1 MHPGQK
7 SCVELKELDTNGKKI
22 KSKQYNQDR
31 KQNYFHERPEGQIEL
46 CRSDSR
52 LLTGM
57 SEIWFSM
64 KVP

>member
-31 KQNYFHERPEGQIEL
+31 K
-46 CRSDSR
+46 
-52 LLTGM
+52 
-57 SEIWFSM
+57 
-64 KVP
+64 